1 MSTQFS
7 SVLGYHTQS
16 IKHELFFYPLN
27 LFSHDIFYIMMTKFL
42 SLIIHAYYSRPS
54 IRKKYHILH
63 YLNFENFHVS
73 WITKWYV
80 FSVICDFPVFS
91 WFLIYWT
98 FILMKKKKFK

>member
-42 SLIIHAYYSRPS
+42 LLIIHAYYSWPS
-54 IRKKYHILH
+54 IRKKFHILH

-80 FSVICDFPVFS
+80 FSVH
-91 WFLIYWT
+91 L
-98 FILMKKKKFK
+98 